1 MSLSCHF
8 RVAFV
13 SLVLSLYFPLSR
25 NREYVV
31 FSIYIEIKHPLVNDD
46 IVIQRLDFYY
56 MVAVEQGYV
65 EALER
70 LSAPMIH
77 LPFLGVVI
85 LLHLAD
91 YRLCTVDAHAYP
103 HILLVWQIA
112 RDGGEVNFAS
122 PMLLLTNL
130 YLRMAPFGSFTA
142 LLLLTQQRF
151 QLDLL
156 RSSIFG
162 CRCLEG
168 IRPVACILGGD
179 VLGECHQRLE
189 ILISVEG
196 ILHQESDI
204 LGR

>member
-1 MSLSCHF
+1 M
-8 RVAFV
+8 

-46 IVIQRLDFYY
+46 IVIQRLDFYC
-56 MVAVEQGYV
+56 MVAVKQGYV

-112 RDGGEVNFAS
+112 RDGGEGEFRISYAAAYESVS
-122 PMLLLTNL
+122 QD
-130 YLRMAPFGSFTA
+130 GSLWQLHGVVA
-142 LLLLTQQRF
+142 MTQQRF

-196 ILHQESDI
+196 CPATAEPAFLLH
-204 LGR
+204 L

>member
-1 MSLSCHF
+1 M
-8 RVAFV
+8 
-13 SLVLSLYFPLSR
+13 
-25 NREYVV
+25 
-31 FSIYIEIKHPLVNDD
+31 I
-46 IVIQRLDFYY
+46 
-56 MVAVEQGYV
+56 AVEQGYV

-85 LLHLAD
+85 LFHLAD
-91 YRLCTVDAHAYP
+91 YRLCIVDAHAYP

-112 RDGGEVNFAS
+112 RDGGEGESRVSYAAAYESVSQN
-122 PMLLLTNL
+122 
-130 YLRMAPFGSFTA
+130 GSLWQLHGVVA
-142 LLLLTQQRF
+142 VTQQLL

-156 RSSIFG
+156 G
-162 CRCLEG
+162 CLSLGSRCLEG
-168 IRPVACILGGD
+168 IRPVVCILGGD

-196 ILHQESDI
+196 ILHQKLDI

>member
-1 MSLSCHF
+1 M
-8 RVAFV
+8 
-13 SLVLSLYFPLSR
+13 
-25 NREYVV
+25 
-31 FSIYIEIKHPLVNDD
+31 I
-46 IVIQRLDFYY
+46 
-56 MVAVEQGYV
+56 AVKQGYV

-112 RDGGEVNFAS
+112 RDGGEGEFRISYAAAYESVS
-122 PMLLLTNL
+122 QDGS
-130 YLRMAPFGSFTA
+130 LRQLHGVVAM
-142 LLLLTQQRF
+142 TQQRF

-168 IRPVACILGGD
+168 IRPVVCILSGD